1 MYLRNHDDCKGQEKE
16 KSRDKQRN
24 KDTNS
29 IQGNSWVMGIQQAKG
44 DTLNSVILEKK
55 NLYDA

>member
-1 MYLRNHDDCKGQEKE
+1 MMIVKGKKRRNQE
-16 KSRDKQRN
+16 
-24 KDTNS
+24 TNREIR
-29 IQGNSWVMGIQQAKG
+29 IQTVSKVTLELWAYNRQKG